1 MSKNTLII
9 KELKKRLS
17 NFELD
22 MAIENSD
29 NEAKTRMYLVEE
41 FFQILGYNRG
51 FENGSLIPEYDAD
64 FADLKGK
71 KVDYAIPF
79 RNKPEIIIE
88 VKKAGVKLNDRHL
101 RQLNEYFVYT
111 KDAKIGILTNGKEYK
126 FYCRNKNGSN
136 GLHPSPFFILNWED
150 INSSSLES
158 LASFYATDIEVSNI
172 IENAQELFLIES
184 FEEGLFKELA
194 KPSKEFVKAI
204 FKNMD
209 VGSKMTENIE
219 NEIRS
224 LISAVSIKS
233 ALDRLMIAE
242 ANSANSGI
250 ITTDEE
256 LKVYHIIKTILA
268 QHKNIDTSSVGYRD
282 FKGKFSV
289 LIDEN
294 QKKKVCDL
302 YITENS
308 KRIDIGG
315 EKFEIPDIDSVVKLK
330 KKLVDKALS
339 FFE

>member
-1 MSKNTLII
+1 MGKNTIII
-9 KELKKRLS
+9 KELKRRLS
-17 NFELD
+17 SFELD

-51 FENGSLIPEYDAD
+51 FDNGNLIPEYDAD
-64 FADLKGK
+64 FANLKGK
-71 KVDYAIPF
+71 KVDYVIPF

-88 VKKAGVKLNDRHL
+88 VKKARVKLNDRHL

-126 FYCRNKNGSN
+126 FYCRNKNGNS
-136 GLHPSPFFILNWED
+136 GLHPSPFFVLNWED
-150 INSSSLES
+150 VNSSSLES
-158 LASFYATDIEVSNI
+158 LAGFYATEIEVSNI
-172 IENAQELFLIES
+172 IDSAQELFLVES
-184 FEEGLFKELA
+184 FEEALFQELR

-204 FKNMD
+204 FKNLNI
-209 VGSKMTENIE
+209 GSKMTENIE
-219 NEIRS
+219 NEIRT
-224 LISAVSIKS
+224 LISAVSVKS
-233 ALDRLMIAE
+233 ALDRLMEQE
-242 ANSANSGI
+242 ASSANSGI

-256 LKVYHIIKTILA
+256 LKVYHIVKTILA
-268 QHKNIDTSSVGYRD
+268 QHKKIHTTSVGYRD

-289 LIDEN
+289 LIDDN

-302 YITENS
+302 YINSNS
-308 KRIDIGG
+308 KRIDIDG
-315 EKFEIPDIDSVVKLK
+315 EKYEITDIDSIVNLK